1 MANFGPLLQKGPGLV
16 AAIWEIIQDLILF
29 EGSGTEKLRG
39 GGAKIKID
47 KGIT

>member
-16 AAIWEIIQDLILF
+16 AATWEIIQDLKLF
-29 EGSGTEKLRG
+29 EGSGTGGGG